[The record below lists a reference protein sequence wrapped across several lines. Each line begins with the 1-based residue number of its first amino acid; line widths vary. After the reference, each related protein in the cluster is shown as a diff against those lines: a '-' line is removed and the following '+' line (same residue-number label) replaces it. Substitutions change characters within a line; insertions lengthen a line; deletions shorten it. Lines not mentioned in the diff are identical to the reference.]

1 MSQAVDTEHGL
12 APLVNRLVTDHENGL
27 IVIAVVTD
35 HVIAFEVGLQLAGI
49 VPEIKHAVWAGYKS
63 IVAINDIITSYNS
76 GLIKILI
83 ISEDALKQKHRY
95 KNLIPNADKIISF
108 RHKFQTSHRAAREF
122 LLRILTDDNQIAPI
136 HLHLDPI

>member
-1 MSQAVDTEHGL
+1 MDAEHGL

-27 IVIAVVTD
+27 IVVVIVTD

-63 IVAINDIITSYNS
+63 VVAINDIITSYNS
-76 GLIKILI
+76 GQIKILI
-83 ISEDALKQKHRY
+83 ISEEAFAQKFRY
-95 KNLIPNADKIISF
+95 KSLIPNADKIISF
-108 RHKFQTSHRAAREF
+108 RHKFQTSYRAAREF
-122 LLRILTDDNQIAPI
+122 LLRILTDDDQIAPI